1 MKKNTLKFKNGKF
14 KILVCS
20 DLYEKTDETNR
31 TGKLKTR
38 DTMLFLDA
46 SVKALEPDL
55 VVFLGDCAFGKNED
69 EIRNSVES
77 ITKTIKKLK
86 KPLAVVFGDDEH
98 DNKTTDILFDLYSKY
113 DNCFVSNGDYNILLT
128 DNNNNIK
135 YNLWFF
141 DSNGKTTEPDISEKY
156 DWVHDE
162 QIQWYEE
169 MVGKIKEEAGYLVKS
184 IVFQHIPIADE
195 YKLLREAKIFE
206 ISKAIKGDG
215 FFKDKFYL
223 PNEPLYGNYR
233 DPIGCPDFNNG
244 QFISWKKMQDV
255 KAAFFSNSHLNDFEG
270 YVDNILLCQCAASG
284 FHGCHDGDRCG
295 IKLIT
300 INERDLS
307 FETKNYHFSDFGIK
321 SQSVLNVD
329 KTFSNR
335 QKRNIAV
342 ASAVSAGL
350 TLSVLTIRKFF
361 KKNK

>member
-1 MKKNTLKFKNGKF
+1 MKNNVLRFKNDKF

-20 DLYEKTDETNR
+20 DLYEKTDDSNR
-31 TGKLKTR
+31 AGRLKTK

-46 SVKALEPDL
+46 SIKALDPDL
-55 VVFLGDCAFGKNED
+55 VVFLGDCAFGKSKED
-69 EIRNSVES
+69 IKNSVES

-98 DNKTTDILFDLYSKY
+98 DNSITDILSDLYSSY
-113 DNCFVSNGDYNILLT
+113 ENCFVSDGDYNILLT
-128 DNNNNIK
+128 DDQNNIK

-141 DSNGKTTEPDISEKY
+141 DSNGKTPEPDISEKY

-162 QIQWYEE
+162 QIDWYEK
-169 MVGKIKEEAGYLVKS
+169 MVGKIKTKAGYPVKS
-184 IVFQHIPIADE
+184 IVFQHIPVPDE
-195 YKLLREAKIFE
+195 YKLLREANFFE
-206 ISKAIKGDG
+206 ISRAVKGDG
-215 FFKDKFYL
+215 FFKNKLYL
-223 PNEPLYGNYR
+223 PNEPLYGDYR

-244 QFISWKKMQDV
+244 QFNSWKKMKDV
-255 KAAFFSNSHLNDFEG
+255 RAAFFSNSHLNDFEG
-270 YVDNILLCQCAASG
+270 YVDNILLCQCASSG

-295 IKLIT
+295 VKLIT
-300 INERDLS
+300 INQRDLS

-350 TLSVLTIRKFF
+350 TLSVLTMKKIF